1 MPAPKATIFGVSP
14 RQLAAPITAFSMA
27 IILFIY
33 ARTSITAA
41 KRNAR
46 QHREADGGQLNWENE
61 SMRRH
66 GMQKKIGDRGSVA
79 DLAGTLR
86 DQIRGPGGKD

>member
-1 MPAPKATIFGVSP
+1 MPTPKATIFGLSP
-14 RQLAAPITAFSMA
+14 RQLTAPITAFSMA
-27 IILFIY
+27 IILFVY
-33 ARTSITAA
+33 SRTSITAA

-66 GMQKKIGDRGSVA
+66 GMQKKIADKSSVV

-86 DQIRGPGGKD
+86 DQIRGKGGKD